1 MCYNSR
7 MLNFDNA
14 STTKIS
20 KESLNAYIKASE
32 VFYNPS
38 ANYIEGVKSRNII
51 EQARAYFIKYF
62 KGTTNSTFVFTGS
75 ASESNNAVLN
85 ANITRKDKKYIIG
98 GGEHSSIHNTAK
110 HYLEQGYNIKF
121 IPLLSNGGID
131 INALMQELDETVAFV
146 SVMHVSNETGA
157 INDIKEITKLVKN
170 YNKNIIVHSDGV
182 QAVGKVK
189 INLKEFGVDYYTV
202 SAHKI
207 NGPKGVGALY
217 IANPNKFKP
226 FVLGG
231 GQEMNL
237 RAGTENIAG
246 IESFRT
252 ALENVKEHNF
262 LEHKKAIIDNITAD
276 YVCVS
281 NNQCVHNI
289 ISLCFKGVRGETIQH
304 MLEAKGYI
312 IGTGS
317 ACNSKIPTNR
327 VISQIVPKDY
337 IEGAI
342 RISFDESASVQDCEN
357 LAKEISNAVKQYRER
372 IN

>member
-1 MCYNSR
+1 

-20 KESLNAYIKASE
+20 KLSLEAYVNASE
-32 VFYNPS
+32 TFFNPS
-38 ANYIEGVKSRNII
+38 AMYGEGVKTKILLD
-51 EQARAYFIKYF
+51 EARDYFIKFF
-62 KGTTNSTFVFTGS
+62 KGKPSSSFIFTGS
-75 ASESNNAVLN
+75 ATESNNAVLY

-110 HYLEQGYNIKF
+110 YYQEQGYNIKF
-121 IPLLSNGGID
+121 IPLKENGGID
-131 INALMQELDETVAFV
+131 LNALEQELDDSVAFV

-157 INDIKEITKLVKN
+157 INDIKKIANMVKA

-182 QAVGKVK
+182 QAVGKLK
-189 INLKEFGVDYYTV
+189 INLKDLDVDYYTI

-217 IANPNKFKP
+217 ISNLNKFKP
-226 FVLGG
+226 FIIGG
-231 GQEMNL
+231 GQEMGL
-237 RAGTENIAG
+237 RAGTENVAG
-246 IESFRT
+246 IMAFKT
-252 ALENVKEHNF
+252 ALENLKETNYANNK
-262 LEHKKAIIDNITAD
+262 LAILNNIEAD
-276 YVCVS
+276 YICVS
-281 NNQCVHNI
+281 NKECVDNI

-304 MLEAKGYI
+304 ILEAKGYI

-327 VISQIVPKDY
+327 VISQLVPKEY

-342 RISFDESASVQDCEN
+342 RISFDSEIEEEN
-357 LAKEISNAVKQYRER
+357 CVTLAKELSNAVKEYRER
-372 IN
+372 TRRWKM

>member
-1 MCYNSR
+1 MCYNNR

-20 KESLNAYIKASE
+20 KESLNAYVQTSE
-32 VFYNPS
+32 MFFNPS
-38 ANYIEGVKSRNII
+38 ANYLEGAKSKSVIED
-51 EQARAYFIKYF
+51 ARTYFIKSF
-62 KGTTNSTFVFTGS
+62 KGIQNSTFIFTGS

-85 ANITRKDKKYIIG
+85 SCITRKDKKYIIG

-121 IPLLSNGGID
+121 IPLLSNGGIN
-131 INALMQELDETVAFV
+131 ISELEKELDNTVALV
-146 SVMHVSNETGA
+146 SIMHVSNETGA
-157 INDIKEITKLVKN
+157 INDIKTITSIVKN
-170 YNKNIIVHSDGV
+170 FNKNIIVHSDGV

-189 INLKEFGVDYYTV
+189 INLKELGVDYYTI

-217 IANPNKFKP
+217 VANPNKFKP
-226 FVLGG
+226 FILGG

-237 RAGTENIAG
+237 RAGTENLSGIAAFKT
-246 IESFRT
+246 S
-252 ALENVKEHNF
+252 LENVKEHNYA
-262 LEHKKAIIDNITAD
+262 EHKKAIIENIQGD
-276 YVCVS
+276 HICVS
-281 NNQCVHNI
+281 NNECVDNI

-327 VISQIVPKDY
+327 VISQIVPQEY
-337 IEGAI
+337 AQGAI
-342 RISFDESASVQDCEN
+342 RISFDNDVTIEDCVD
-357 LAKEISNAVKQYRER
+357 LAKELTNCVKQYREK